1 MSAWAWAAGRGA
13 CLPAREVGLE
23 ARPQVVDGR
32 AARTEA
38 RQRAG
43 GALEAELRE
52 YQQLVRPW
60 GPWGDIAH
68 PIAQPRKT
76 VGLTSSVP
84 SACSPLAPNQVMP
97 GRPPRKPVGKVAAS
111 TPGSVDRA
119 SMKTMPIKKKLARLA
134 VQQAGQNKVSK
145 GMHLL
150 SADTAYKR
158 LGNGKLGGMSKKK
171 QRQFATRA
179 KNIAA
184 AHAASAALDEDR
196 MTD

>member
-1 MSAWAWAAGRGA
+1 
-13 CLPAREVGLE
+13 
-23 ARPQVVDGR
+23 
-32 AARTEA
+32 
-38 RQRAG
+38 
-43 GALEAELRE
+43 
-52 YQQLVRPW
+52 
-60 GPWGDIAH
+60 
-68 PIAQPRKT
+68 
-76 VGLTSSVP
+76 
-84 SACSPLAPNQVMP
+84 MP
-97 GRPPRKPVGKVAAS
+97 GRTPRKPVGKVAAS

-119 SMKTMPIKKKLARLA
+119 SMKAMPIKKKLARLA